1 MTKNIQILLSCL
13 LVFGLTS
20 GCRLFQKQTL
30 PGALRIVSE
39 PSAKVYLNGIERG
52 TTPFYDEQ
60 LEPDGYLIRLT
71 SEQGE
76 WSGKVKVISRVETVV
91 DRGLAL
97 EPSAESGRIVIL
109 EPGQGLAVLSEP
121 NRAVV
126 ILDEQEVGQTPW
138 IDDRLAPGKHML
150 TVRLPGYREN
160 VTQIKTRRDYRLTI
174 SVELATEMASTP
186 LPTPEQSPSPSS
198 EPLFEPEPS
207 GPSVVVQETGTSFG
221 LRVRSGPGLS
231 YSVVTNVLPG
241 ETFPFLE
248 EKSGWLKIRLP
259 DGSEGWVSSRYVTQT
274 PS

>member
-1 MTKNIQILLSCL
+1 MTKNIQVLLFCMVVS
-13 LVFGLTS
+13 GLTS

-60 LEPDGYLIRLT
+60 LEPNGYLIRLT
-71 SEQGE
+71 SDQGE

-91 DRGLAL
+91 DRGLAS
-97 EPSAESGRIVIL
+97 EPSAESGRIVTL
-109 EPGQGLAVLSEP
+109 EPGQGLAVITEP

-126 ILDEQEVGQTPW
+126 ILDDQEVGQTPW
-138 IDDRLAPGKHML
+138 IDDQLAPGEHVL
-150 TVRLPGYREN
+150 IVRLPGYREN
-160 VTQIKTRRDYRLTI
+160 ITQIKTRSDYRLTI
-174 SVELATEMASTP
+174 NVELATEVASTP
-186 LPTPEQSPSPSS
+186 LPSPEQSPSPST
-198 EPLFEPEPS
+198 EPIFGPEPS

-231 YSVVTNVLPG
+231 YSIVTNVLPG
-241 ETFPFLE
+241 ETFPLLE
-248 EKSGWLKIRLP
+248 ERSGWIKIRLP
-259 DGSEGWVSSRYVTQT
+259 DGSEGWVSSRYVTQI